1 MTTQAEKDASREVL
15 ANTIARLM
23 ATSDE
28 KKQEDARMAAL
39 VQTVSSNAALLQTI
53 LTKLNAQTVAA
64 PKKAPRTPGG
74 AAAGGGAAAAP
85 GPSIPVNILL
95 FFKKAFV
102 EKIDGINDT
111 FSAPMYA
118 DRIKADMDGCALPPG
133 EGRDK
138 KYAALLWSKLSQPE
152 KESVRPSF
160 TAFVEAAKRSAAP
173 APLDEAAAPALTAD
187 LDEIVPVDDF
197 A

>member
-1 MTTQAEKDASREVL
+1 MG
-15 ANTIARLM
+15 
-23 ATSDE
+23 
-28 KKQEDARMAAL
+28 
-39 VQTVSSNAALLQTI
+39 
-53 LTKLNAQTVAA
+53 LNAQTVAA

-152 KESVRPSF
+152 KESV
-160 TAFVEAAKRSAAP
+160 
-173 APLDEAAAPALTAD
+173 
-187 LDEIVPVDDF
+187 
-197 A
+197 

>member
-74 AAAGGGAAAAP
+74 AAAGGAAAAP